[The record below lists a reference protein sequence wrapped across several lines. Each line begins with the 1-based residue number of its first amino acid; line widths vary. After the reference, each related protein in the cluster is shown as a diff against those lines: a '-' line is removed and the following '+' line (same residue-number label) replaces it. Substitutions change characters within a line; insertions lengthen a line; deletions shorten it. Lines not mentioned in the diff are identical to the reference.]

1 MENPDVS
8 TRAPRVSKM
17 AQNLIGSEI
26 IRLAGEVNERIAR
39 GEKVYNLTI
48 GDFDPAVFPIPERL
62 NLEIR
67 KAYEEGHT
75 NYPSANGIPALRK
88 AVSSFLSETGKLHY
102 NADDILIAGGARP
115 LIYALYR
122 TLLDPGD
129 VVVYPVPS
137 WNNNHYTHL
146 AGARG
151 IEIQTLPTNGFMPSA
166 EELRPFLGEA
176 SLIALCTPLNPTG
189 TVMYRPRLEEICS
202 LILEENQ
209 RRNGQKKPLYLMFD
223 QIYWALTYG
232 TIEHCDPVSLFPEM
246 REYTIYIDGLSKAF
260 AATGVRVGW
269 AFGPADVLGK
279 MRAILGHVGAWAPK
293 AEQVATAR
301 YLSDPGLY
309 TPYLDWIR
317 NELNQRLTSIYE
329 GFCQLREEGFDVDAI
344 APEAAIYLTVKAD
357 LRGKRSAAGEL
368 KSMADVTSFLLS
380 EAGVA
385 LVPFYAFGAS
395 HDSPWFRLSVGTIRN
410 EDIPGIISSLRRALN
425 TLN

>member
-1 MENPDVS
+1 MENRDVS
-8 TRAPRVSKM
+8 AKAPRVSHM

-39 GEKVYNLTI
+39 GEQVYNLTI
-48 GDFDPAVFPIPERL
+48 GDFDPAIFPIPDLL
-62 NLEIR
+62 NQEIR

-88 AVSSFLSETGKLHY
+88 AVSSFLAETGNLHY
-102 NADDILIAGGARP
+102 SAEDILIAGGARP

-122 TLLDPGD
+122 TILDPD
-129 VVVYPVPS
+129 EIVVYPVPS

-166 EELRPFLGEA
+166 EEIRPYLSTA

-189 TVMYRPRLEEICS
+189 TVMYRPRLEEICQV
-202 LILEENQ
+202 IMEENV
-209 RRNGQKKPLYLMFD
+209 RRKGQKKPLYLMFD

-232 TIEHCDPVSLFPEM
+232 EMEHCDPVSLFPEM
-246 REYTIYIDGLSKAF
+246 RDYTIYIDGLSKAF

-269 AFGPADVLGK
+269 AFGPADILSK

-301 YLSDPGLY
+301 YLADSTLCS
-309 TPYLDWIR
+309 PYLNWIR
-317 NELNQRLTSIYE
+317 RELSQRLNAIYE
-329 GFCQLREEGFDVDAI
+329 GFCALREEGFMVDAI
-344 APEAAIYLTVKAD
+344 APEAAIYLTVKVD
-357 LRGKRSAAGEL
+357 LRGKSFAGGKL
-368 KSMADVTSFLLS
+368 NTMSDVTSFLLT

-395 HDSPWFRLSVGTIRN
+395 ADSPWFRLSVGTIRS

-425 TLN
+425 TLK